1 MPTTE
6 ENKVEELDQGKT
18 ESVEKTD
25 EETKVFTQSE
35 LEEILKERIARE
47 QRKADKKVQDAVE
60 EAKRYAKMTKD
71 QKTEYENEKLQKELD
86 ELRKEKALN
95 EMKDTARVAFKD
107 LGIIATDELLNLVV
121 TAEAETT
128 KTNVESFSEI
138 LNEMVQ
144 AKVKEALRQDS
155 PKNFKSTGITKEE
168 IFGIK
173 DDTQRQLAIAQN
185 KHLFK

>member
-1 MPTTE
+1 MTNTE

-18 ESVEKTD
+18 ESVERTD

-144 AKVKEALRQDS
+144 AKVKEALRQDA
-155 PKNFKSTGITKEE
+155 PKNFKSTGITKQE
-168 IFGIK
+168 IFEIK
-173 DDTQRQLAIAQN
+173 DDSQRQMAIAQN